1 MQAGRF
7 PVPLRG
13 MGSVRLV
20 AASKTRRQGDKSE
33 RRLPWRCR
41 HASAGRSAQGEGGFM
56 DASVVGENQPSVAQL
71 FAVRGGEG
79 TFP

>member
-20 AASKTRRQGDKSE
+20 AASQTRRQGDKSE
-33 RRLPWRCR
+33 RR
-41 HASAGRSAQGEGGFM
+41 
-56 DASVVGENQPSVAQL
+56 
-71 FAVRGGEG
+71 
-79 TFP
+79 